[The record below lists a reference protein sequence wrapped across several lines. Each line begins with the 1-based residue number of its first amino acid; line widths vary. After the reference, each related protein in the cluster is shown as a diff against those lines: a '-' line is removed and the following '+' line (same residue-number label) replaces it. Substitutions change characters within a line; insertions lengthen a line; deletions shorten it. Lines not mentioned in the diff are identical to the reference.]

1 MPGTGP
7 GHHGWRHGARQAP
20 GSGSFPVSSPVA
32 RAACGPIAGL
42 APGSGLARQAA
53 QSACGCL
60 ALEVATPEEEES
72 QAMQLLC
79 ALSKPVS

>member
-32 RAACGPIAGL
+32 RAACVPIAGL

-60 ALEVATPEEEES
+60 ALGKWQRRKKS